1 MAQWLRIRLPI
12 QETGLA
18 PSQEDSLEDEMATHS
33 SILALEVP
41 LTEKSGGLQCLKSQK
56 SWTRL
61 SLITTVYVILYS
73 TALFFFFP
81 T

>member
-1 MAQWLRIRLPI
+1 M
-12 QETGLA
+12 QEMGLV

-41 LTEKSGGLQCLKSQK
+41 LTEKSGGLQSLKSQK
-56 SWTRL
+56 SWTQL
-61 SLITTVYVILYS
+61 SLITTVYVFYCS
-73 TALFFFFP
+73 FFFFFP